1 MIKQQKLDA
10 DAKAIQQINFIGN
23 LDRGGNTQMFFIIKE
38 PKKKKTV
45 LDFSN
50 RHFSNFMI
58 LSYLI

>member
-38 PKKKKTV
+38 PKKKTV